1 MGICIASGILSAMLN
16 FSFLFGKELQD
27 LTLSYGAKPA
37 ASANPIWALALTS
50 GFVAN
55 GGYAI

>member
-1 MGICIASGILSAMLN
+1 MLN

-50 GFVAN
+50 GFIAN

>member
-1 MGICIASGILSAMLN
+1 MLN

-27 LTLSYGAKPA
+27 LAVSYGAKPA
-37 ASANPIWALALTS
+37 ASANPIRVLALTS
-50 GFVAN
+50 GFIAN